1 MRAVSAPREPRAPD
15 AAERRSRLYSTAEM
29 AAIAGVTPR
38 TVRFY
43 ESRGLL
49 KPQRAGAMRVFNYAD
64 CARLALIL
72 RGKRL
77 GFSLR
82 DIGEYL
88 DLYGADPGHVEQL
101 KMVLDRTRTRIA
113 ELEGKL
119 ADLQQS
125 IRELREI
132 EREAVRH
139 LKARAAAPRLAN
151 ASDTHTQTDPGK
163 GPTRR
168 ETRL

>member
-1 MRAVSAPREPRAPD
+1 VRAAIAPQPFQAVD
-15 AAERRSRLYSTAEM
+15 AGDRRSRLYSTAEM

-49 KPQRAGAMRVFNYAD
+49 KPQRAGAIRVFNYAD

-88 DLYGADPGHVEQL
+88 DLYRADPGHVGQL
-101 KMVLDRTRTRIA
+101 RMVIDRTRKRIA

-125 IRELREI
+125 IHELREI
-132 EREAVRH
+132 EREALRH
-139 LKARAAAPRLAN
+139 LESRAAARL
-151 ASDTHTQTDPGK
+151 SEQTVTATETNPAK

>member
-1 MRAVSAPREPRAPD
+1 MPAASASREPPAAD
-15 AAERRSRLYSTAEM
+15 AADRRGRLYSTAEM

-49 KPQRAGAMRVFNYAD
+49 KPQRAGAIRVFNYAD

-88 DLYGADPGHVEQL
+88 DLYGADPGRVEQL
-101 KMVLDRTRTRIA
+101 KMVLDRTRKRIA
-113 ELEGKL
+113 ELESKL

-132 EREAVRH
+132 EREAMQH
-139 LKARAAAPRLAN
+139 LKARGAAPRLAN
-151 ASDTHTQTDPGK
+151 VPDTSTETNPGK